1 MGIEIIILNPGS
13 FCLGWMFRNNENYL
27 IDIYL
32 GFIAISI
39 AKRDMPYC

>member
-1 MGIEIIILNPGS
+1 MGIEIIVLNLGS
-13 FCLGWMFRNNENYL
+13 FCFGWTFHNDKNYL

-39 AKRDMPYC
+39 SR